1 MIFCQGCSG
10 EQDETEFLISDFKAN
25 CVDDFRRFY
34 VTTKYSDFSHVC
46 KFIFTL
52 SHGQSAEECG
62 FNINNNNKKKMVHNL
77 QEMSLMPLRSVYDEI
92 GKHGSIRSFSMEN
105 SLLSAC

>member
-1 MIFCQGCSG
+1 MNK
-10 EQDETEFLISDFKAN
+10 TEFLISDFKAN
-25 CVDDFRRFY
+25 CVDDFLRFY
-34 VTTKYSDFSHVC
+34 VTPKYSDFSHVC

-52 SHGQSAEECG
+52 SHGQSAVECG
-62 FNINNNNKKKMVHNL
+62 FNINNNNNNNKKKKKVHNL

-92 GKHGSIRSFSMEN
+92 GQHGSIRSFSMEN

>member
-62 FNINNNNKKKMVHNL
+62 FNINNNNKKWFITYKKCHSCHCDQFM
-77 QEMSLMPLRSVYDEI
+77 M
-92 GKHGSIRSFSMEN
+92 K
-105 SLLSAC
+105 